1 MRVEKSVGA
10 GLAAT
15 AAVLL
20 LAAAH
25 VAGAGEAGAAGTGAA
40 VPGAVAM
47 ALAPSTPHAPL
58 ADGRESHLADL
69 LMLTHGGQNAEAYWS
84 PDGRQLIFQSTRPPF
99 ECDQIFR
106 MPADGSGAPVLVS
119 TGKGRTTCS
128 YFMPDGQRVLY
139 SSTHAAGDACPPAAD
154 RSRGYV
160 WAVYPAYDIWTA
172 RPDGSDLRRLTDNHA
187 YDAETT
193 VCNRDGS
200 LIFTSDRDGDLDLYR
215 MDADGSHVRR
225 LTSAPG
231 YDGGAFFSPD
241 CKKIVWRASRPQGAE
256 LEDYRRLLAQGLVRP
271 GKLEIWVANADGS
284 DARQLTYLDAAS
296 FAPSFF
302 PSGDRVIFSSN
313 YGDPQ
318 GREFEL
324 WAVNLDGSGLE
335 RITWSPGFDGFPMF
349 SPDGTH
355 LSFSSNRGQ
364 SRPHETNVFVARW
377 VDHPAAA
384 PAPAASAAGPEAV
397 LAAPLPADTLVAG
410 RFRDEVRWLADPA
423 RAGRGIGSA
432 GLDASAQWLAERFR
446 ELGAAPA
453 GAPATPSTHA
463 AAAHGVPDEGYFQP
477 FDVVVALDVGPGT
490 AVSLDGAELARASFQ
505 PAGFSASTSG
515 AAGAAG
521 AAAPVAAEVVAAGY
535 GITASELGVDDYRGV
550 DVRGK
555 IVAVRRFTP
564 RDGPLAA
571 PDAARR
577 FGDLRHKAYTARE
590 HGARGLIVVDLP
602 GPAATVAAAVPPAT
616 AAARPTPAGLPDDA
630 PLPLPEP
637 DAAAGAGDAGIPV
650 VVVTRAAGARLF
662 DAAAGP
668 HRASL
673 AVELRRRTREA
684 ANVVGVLRAGAPDR
698 LPGAVVV
705 GAHYDHLGMGGHGS
719 LAPDAHEAHLGADDN
734 ASGTAALL
742 EVARILAAQR
752 ESLRRDVYLVAFS
765 GEEEGTLGS
774 TAFTRQPPDGLR
786 LADVVAMLN
795 MDMVGRLRGNQLS
808 VLGGETADEWRQLVP
823 PACARALIGCTLGG
837 DGYGPSDHSPFYAA
851 GVPVLHFFTGAH
863 EDYHRPSDTADK
875 INAIGG
881 ARVAML
887 VADVAREASARPAR
901 LTYKAAPAPAP
912 AGDVRSYGASLG
924 TVPDYAGD
932 GRPGVLIGGIR
943 PEGAAERAGIRRGDL
958 LVELAGTPIRDIYDF
973 MYVLQRSK
981 PGDTV
986 RAVVDRGGQ
995 RLELTVTLGASQRP
1009 R

>member
-1 MRVEKSVGA
+1 
-10 GLAAT
+10 
-15 AAVLL
+15 
-20 LAAAH
+20 
-25 VAGAGEAGAAGTGAA
+25 
-40 VPGAVAM
+40 
-47 ALAPSTPHAPL
+47 
-58 ADGRESHLADL
+58 
-69 LMLTHGGQNAEAYWS
+69 
-84 PDGRQLIFQSTRPPF
+84 
-99 ECDQIFR
+99 
-106 MPADGSGAPVLVS
+106 
-119 TGKGRTTCS
+119 
-128 YFMPDGQRVLY
+128 
-139 SSTHAAGDACPPAAD
+139 
-154 RSRGYV
+154 
-160 WAVYPAYDIWTA
+160 
-172 RPDGSDLRRLTDNHA
+172 
-187 YDAETT
+187 
-193 VCNRDGS
+193 
-200 LIFTSDRDGDLDLYR
+200 
-215 MDADGSHVRR
+215 
-225 LTSAPG
+225 
-231 YDGGAFFSPD
+231 
-241 CKKIVWRASRPQGAE
+241 
-256 LEDYRRLLAQGLVRP
+256 
-271 GKLEIWVANADGS
+271 
-284 DARQLTYLDAAS
+284 
-296 FAPSFF
+296 
-302 PSGDRVIFSSN
+302 
-313 YGDPQ
+313 
-318 GREFEL
+318 
-324 WAVNLDGSGLE
+324 
-335 RITWSPGFDGFPMF
+335 
-349 SPDGTH
+349 
-355 LSFSSNRGQ
+355 
-364 SRPHETNVFVARW
+364 
-377 VDHPAAA
+377 
-384 PAPAASAAGPEAV
+384 
-397 LAAPLPADTLVAG
+397 PLPADTLIAG

-423 RAGRGIGSA
+423 REGRGIGSA
-432 GLDASAQWLAERFR
+432 GLDASAHWLAERFR
-446 ELGAAPA
+446 EIGAAPA
-453 GAPATPSTHA
+453 GAPAAPATHA
-463 AAAHGVPDEGYFQP
+463 AAAGGVPGDGYFQP

-490 AVSLDGAELARASFQ
+490 AVSLDGATLARASFQ

-515 AAGAAG
+515 AAGAA
-521 AAAPVAAEVVAAGY
+521 APVSAEVVAAGY
-535 GITASELGVDDYRGV
+535 GITAPELGVDDYRGV
-550 DVRGK
+550 DARGK

-571 PDAARR
+571 PEAARR

-602 GPAATVAAAVPPAT
+602 APAT
-616 AAARPTPAGLPDDA
+616 GLPDDA
-630 PLPLPEP
+630 PLPLPEA

-650 VVVTRAAGARLF
+650 VLVTRAAGARLF

-673 AVELRRRTREA
+673 AVELSRRTRQA

-719 LAPDAHEAHLGADDN
+719 MAPDAHEPHLGADDN

-742 EVARILAAQR
+742 EVARILAAER

-808 VLGGETADEWRQLVP
+808 VLGGETAGEWRQLVP

-863 EDYHRPSDTADK
+863 EDYHKPSDTSDK

-932 GRPGVLIGGIR
+932 GRPGVLIGGVR

-981 PGDTV
+981 PGDIV